1 MGYVAQ
7 QLIDGEDVLYEAR
20 FHWTYGLVTV
30 FICLF
35 FVGLGVLVHYIQA
48 YFYQMHALLS
58 LIPVVFGLLIALV
71 RIIRRRSTE
80 IVITSRRLIYKTG
93 FVARKTE
100 EIPLPRL
107 EEVNVAQSVVQRLI
121 GCGQVAVRGM
131 GTGSIVLPVI
141 DEPVVF
147 RRALEQGQARAQAAS
162 TPPGPFP

>member
-20 FHWTYGLVTV
+20 FHWTYGFVTV

-35 FVGLGVLVHYIQA
+35 FAALGALVHYIQVH
-48 YFYQMHALLS
+48 FYQIHALLP
-58 LIPVVFGLLIALV
+58 LIPVAFGLLLALA

-80 IVITSRRLIYKTG
+80 IVITSRRLIYKKG

-107 EEVNVAQSVVQRLI
+107 EEVNVAQSIAQRLI

-141 DEPVVF
+141 DEPAVF
-147 RRALEQGQARAQAAS
+147 RRALEQGQACSQAAFA
-162 TPPGPFP
+162 PPAPSL